1 MNITTAVYLFDIDEV
16 IVKVP
21 FEIVKE
27 TKLCYFTNNGRYMKT
42 KMNKPILKSAT
53 NYPYVEIHMVDAD
66 EVTLR
71 NELSNWFTDKAMEI
85 KR

>member
-16 IVKVP
+16 IIKNP
-21 FEIVKE
+21 FEIVSE
-27 TKLCYFTNNGRYMKT
+27 TKLCYFTNNGRYIKS
-42 KMNKPILKSAT
+42 KIGRPILKSAT

-66 EVTLR
+66 EKTLK
-71 NELSNWFTDKAMEI
+71 NELSKWFTDKATEI